1 MEEKNSPTEN
11 LTTKDTVLKSGLSSL
26 EKAFILIILL
36 VVTATGIG
44 VYFYI
49 NQKQNG
55 ELKDLS
61 TSENEKIVRDIR
73 KMILLPEGE
82 PVVAT
87 IQNAKNLKT
96 QNPDAYENAID
107 GDKVL
112 IFSDIAVVYRPDSK
126 LIIKVVDITN
136 PSDMTLDASSE
147 QVSTE

>member
-1 MEEKNSPTEN
+1 LEEKNSPTEN

-61 TSENEKIVRDIR
+61 TSENEKIVREIR

-147 QVSTE
+147 